1 MSADP
6 RMSVVIC
13 SLNGADGVDRCLR
26 ALARQTIAA
35 DLEVIVVDD
44 GSTDGT
50 ADVGHRHG
58 AHVVRHVTNRGLS
71 AARNSGIRAA
81 SAPVVGFLD
90 DDTEPH
96 ADWAEHLLSAYG
108 PGVAGVGGVVESEPG
123 TGVLARYLTRNN
135 PLEPLEI
142 ELAESESLPYRLRLY
157 LKRQWSGHRR
167 EGRRPAYGLVGANM
181 SFRRDALLQAG
192 LFDERFTFGAEELDL
207 CKRIQRRQTGGLVI
221 EPRSVVTHHFH
232 ESLRDTLR
240 RAKAYGV
247 GSARMYRK
255 WPCSRPTLFPVPVVV
270 AALAAIGI
278 ARRPALAA
286 AVLLPP
292 LMFTESVRGAVTERD
307 PEHLIDAYLQ
317 TAQEAA
323 GNVGFA
329 LGYWRF
335 RDFDPVTTD

>member
-1 MSADP
+1 MSPDP

-13 SLNGADGVDRCLR
+13 SLNGADGVDRCLS
-26 ALARQTIAA
+26 ALARQTIA
-35 DLEVIVVDD
+35 DELELIVVDD

-58 AHVVRHVTNRGLS
+58 ARVIRHETNRGLS
-71 AARNSGIRAA
+71 AARNSGVRAA
-81 SAPVVGFLD
+81 TAPVVGFLD
-90 DDTEPH
+90 DDTEPA
-96 ADWAEHLLSAYG
+96 ADWAEHLLSAYA

-123 TGVLARYLTRNN
+123 SGLLARYLMRNT

-157 LKRQWSGHRR
+157 LERQWLGNQR

-181 SFRRDALLQAG
+181 SFRRDPLHEAG

-207 CKRIQRRQTGGLVI
+207 CKRLQRSDDAPELVI
-221 EPRSVVTHHFH
+221 EPRAVVTHHFR

-255 WPCSRPTLFPVPVVV
+255 WPCSRPTLFPLPVAV
-270 AALAAIGI
+270 AALARPPR
-278 ARRPALAA
+278 RRPSRGRGAGRRRPPAAGGLAPPPPR
-286 AVLLPP
+286 PP
-292 LMFTESVRGAVTERD
+292 LFFSPTAGA
-307 PEHLIDAYLQ
+307 
-317 TAQEAA
+317 
-323 GNVGFA
+323 A
-329 LGYWRF
+329 LS
-335 RDFDPVTTD
+335 PT